1 MSEKLEREMADFD
14 LAFVCEDCKYFAAEE
29 EKCTIYYPEYLHKRS
44 TIEALGHGDRLYF
57 CKMFESD
64 R

>member
-1 MSEKLEREMADFD
+1 MADFD
-14 LAFVCEDCKYFAAEE
+14 LLFVCEDCKYFAAEE
-29 EKCTIYYPEYLHKRS
+29 GNAPFIILS
-44 TIEALGHGDRLYF
+44 TCISAAQFEALGHGDRLYF